1 MSFMV
6 IDRPLFSFCIDFIY
20 CSRNGRYSIGQSS
33 DNIGK
38 CIDVVTGVP
47 SLEGSLRCCCD
58 SF

>member
-1 MSFMV
+1 MV